1 MAAALDIACVLRME
15 SVALPLIGTGVYG
28 NPTAMAA
35 RVHVAQ
41 VLAVFNALQTTPGT
55 LKVGYVQVLS
65 IQRGSCMSAACCTL
79 LPHTLVTSVGMYPAV
94 SRHMSTPVIATVML
108 LV

>member
-1 MAAALDIACVLRME
+1 ME

-41 VLAVFNALQTTPGT
+41 VLAVFNALQSTPGT
-55 LKVGYVQVLS
+55 LKVGHVQVVS
-65 IQRGSCMSAACCTL
+65 VQSGSCSSAASCCCTQL
-79 LPHTLVTSVGMYPAV
+79 
-94 SRHMSTPVIATVML
+94 SR
-108 LV
+108 